1 MTAAA
6 GPAPAATPAT
16 RPSAPRS
23 RVSGRARRRF
33 GLWTARF
40 GLAVFVVLALGP
52 IAWGVVTSLMP
63 TKALTQSPPDLALSN
78 LTLSN
83 YLEVLTTRGN
93 LVDALIDSAIV
104 ATLTASISLALGSA
118 AAYALARLKVP
129 GANRILLAVLATQ
142 MFPGIVI
149 AIPLFLVYSQL
160 RIVDTYPALAITYLS
175 FTLPVVIWILK
186 GFFEAIPPQLER
198 AAAVDGASA
207 FQTFRMVILP
217 ISLPSLFAAGVFA
230 FIEAWNEFFF
240 AIILT
245 RVQIKT
251 VPMAIAEFSGQYQTL
266 YGQMLASAVLAS
278 VPVVVLAIVFRRYIL
293 QGFVEGAVKG

>member
-1 MTAAA
+1 MTTVV
-6 GPAPAATPAT
+6 PAADAVGAT
-16 RPSAPRS
+16 GRPSRL
-23 RVSGRARRRF
+23 SGRSHRRISR
-33 GLWTARF
+33 WTTRF
-40 GLAVFVVLALGP
+40 GLAVFLVLCLGP

-63 TKALTQSPPDLALSN
+63 TKALTQTPPDLALSN
-78 LTLSN
+78 LTLAN
-83 YLEVLTTRGN
+83 YQQVLTTRGN

-104 ATLTASISLALGSA
+104 ATLTASISLTLGSA
-118 AAYALARLKVP
+118 AAYALARLSVP
-129 GANRILLAVLATQ
+129 GSSRILLAVLATQ

-149 AIPLFLVYSQL
+149 AIPLFLLFSQL
-160 RIVDTYPALAITYLS
+160 RLIDTYQALTITYLS

-207 FQTFRMVILP
+207 FQTFRLVILP
-217 ISLPSLFAAGVFA
+217 ISMPALFAAGVFA

-251 VPMAIAEFSGQYQTL
+251 APIAIAEFSGQYQTL
-266 YGQMLASAVLAS
+266 YGEMLAAAVLAS
-278 VPVVVLAIVFRRYIL
+278 IPVVVLAIAFRRFIL